1 MGLSLTRYNMY
12 TGKAKSIYMTMYYYP
27 IGVKMMDHKEAYRY
41 TNYIQKLE
49 GSKISVLPP
58 MICPIGNSYVSSNP
72 YSTAASFME
81 YANKQEN
88 AGGFD
93 DFFKQ
98 KIELSE
104 DKVNLILADIYRRE
118 ALRKSNLLMLYEDLL
133 KIDNWRLE
141 RPFPDYYSKDMIW
154 SDLNRSELQIRDQ
167 IRREMKDT
175 ARDIS
180 FPQKDLRE
188 SLLEFKLQTQ
198 KNQLL
203 EGDLEMEL
211 DGSYLTKTGD
221 TNSQGLTY

>member
-1 MGLSLTRYNMY
+1 MY
-12 TGKAKSIYMTMYYYP
+12 TGKAKSLYMSKYYYLL
-27 IGVKMMDHKEAYRY
+27 GVKMMDHKEAYRY
-41 TNYIQKLE
+41 VNYIQNLH
-49 GSKISVLPP
+49 GSKINILPP
-58 MICPIGNSYVSSNP
+58 TIYPIDKPHIEDSHQ
-72 YSTAASFME
+72 TAASAFME
-81 YANKQEN
+81 YANNHEN

-98 KIELSE
+98 KVELSE
-104 DKVNLILADIYRRE
+104 DKIDLILADIYRRE

-141 RPFPDYYSKDMIW
+141 RPFPEYYSKDRIW
-154 SDLNRSELQIRDQ
+154 SDFNRSELQIREQ

-175 ARDIS
+175 TRDLA

-188 SLLEFKLQTQ
+188 SLLEFKLQTH

>member
-1 MGLSLTRYNMY
+1 
-12 TGKAKSIYMTMYYYP
+12 
-27 IGVKMMDHKEAYRY
+27 MMDHKEAYRY
-41 TNYIQKLE
+41 TNYIQNLH
-49 GSKISVLPP
+49 GSKIKILPP
-58 MICPIGNSYVSSNP
+58 MICPIDDPDIADNHHA
-72 YSTAASFME
+72 AASTFME
-81 YANKQEN
+81 YTNNQGN

-133 KIDNWRLE
+133 KINNWRLE
-141 RPFPDYYSKDMIW
+141 RPFPDYYSKDRIW
-154 SDLNRSELQIRDQ
+154 SDFNRSELQIREQ

-175 ARDIS
+175 ARDLA

-188 SLLEFKLQTQ
+188 SLLEFKLQTH

-221 TNSQGLTY
+221 INSQGFIY